1 MLRAFGFSPLPPGGR
16 GSAQPAARV
25 AIDDRWHCRS
35 GRHIRAAA
43 LAALLCLGAV
53 AGGPA
58 DAAGAREYRS
68 EKHAF
73 RLVPVGGPFDQAWG
87 MAFLPD
93 GQMLVTELEGNL
105 RLLGPGGKP
114 SDPLRGLPRIEAYG
128 QGGLMDVA
136 LDPDFAANGRI
147 YLSHIL
153 NAAGD
158 RTTAVSTARLDGG
171 RLRGFETVFVARAA
185 GVTGRHFGS
194 RLRFAPDG
202 TLFVTV
208 GDRGY
213 RPNAQDLDNHAG
225 AVLRLG
231 PDGAAAPG
239 NPFAGRSGALP
250 EIWSY
255 GHRNPQ
261 GLAFDPATGRLW
273 SQEHG
278 PRGGDEVNLVRRG
291 RNYGWPVITYGR
303 NYSGTKITD
312 ETARP
317 GMEQPATYWTPSIA
331 PSGLTVYRGGRFPHW
346 DGNLFV
352 GALRARLLV
361 RLELDG
367 DRVVHEERLLTD
379 FGNRI
384 RDVRTGPDGLIYLL
398 LDENDA
404 QIWRLEPL

>member
-1 MLRAFGFSPLPPGGR
+1 MTDERRPQRRIWVG
-16 GSAQPAARV
+16 
-25 AIDDRWHCRS
+25 AI
-35 GRHIRAAA
+35 AV
-43 LAALLCLGAV
+43 LFCLGGMS
-53 AGGPA
+53 GGLA
-58 DAAGAREYRS
+58 QAAEPREYRS

-93 GQMLVTELEGNL
+93 GRMLVTELDGNL
-105 RLLGPGGKP
+105 RVLEIGGKP

-136 LDPDFAANGRI
+136 LDPDFATSGRI

-153 NAAGD
+153 DGAGG
-158 RTTAVSTARLDGG
+158 RTTAVSTARLNGD
-171 RLRGFETVFVARAA
+171 RLHGFETVFVGRAA
-185 GVTGRHFGS
+185 SRTSRHFGS

-202 TLFVTV
+202 TLFVTI

-213 RPNAQDLDNHAG
+213 RPSAQDLGNHAG
-225 AVLRLG
+225 TILRLG
-231 PDGAAAPG
+231 PDGAAPPD
-239 NPFAGRSGALP
+239 NPFVGRAGALP

-278 PRGGDEVNLVRRG
+278 PRGGDEVNLIERG
-291 RNYGWPVITYGR
+291 RNYGWPVITHGR

-312 ETARP
+312 ETARA
-317 GMEQPATYWTPSIA
+317 GMEQPAAYWTPSIA
-331 PSGLTVYRGGRFPHW
+331 PSGLTVYRGRRFPRW

-352 GALRARLLV
+352 GALRAQLLV

-367 DRVVHEERLLTD
+367 DRVVHEERLLAD

-384 RDVRTGPDGLIYLL
+384 RDVRTGPDGLIYLA

-404 QIWRLEPL
+404 HIWRLEPL

>member
-1 MLRAFGFSPLPPGGR
+1 MTDKCR
-16 GSAQPAARV
+16 PARRTWAGAV
-25 AIDDRWHCRS
+25 
-35 GRHIRAAA
+35 
-43 LAALLCLGAV
+43 AALLWLGAV
-53 AGGPA
+53 SAGF
-58 DAAGAREYRS
+58 AAAAAPREYRS

-93 GQMLVTELEGNL
+93 GRMLVTELDGHL
-105 RLLGPGGKP
+105 RILQPGGKP
-114 SDPLRGLPRIEAYG
+114 SDPLPGLPRIEAYG
-128 QGGLMDVA
+128 QGGLMDVV

-153 NAAGD
+153 DAAGGK
-158 RTTAVSTARLDGG
+158 TTAVSAARLDGD
-171 RLRGFETVFVARAA
+171 RLRGFDTVLVGHAA
-185 GVTGRHFGS
+185 GVAGRHFGS
-194 RLRFAPDG
+194 RLRFSGDG
-202 TLFVTV
+202 KLFVTI

-213 RPNAQDLDNHAG
+213 RPNAQDLGNHAG
-225 AVLRLG
+225 AILRLN
-231 PDGAAAPG
+231 PDGTAPPD
-239 NPFAGRSGALP
+239 NPFLGKSGALP

-278 PRGGDEVNLVRRG
+278 PRGGDEVNPIGRG
-291 RNYGWPVITYGR
+291 LNYGWPVITHGR
-303 NYSGTKITD
+303 NYSGARITD
-312 ETARP
+312 ETARA
-317 GMEQPATYWTPSIA
+317 GMEQPVTYWSPSIA
-331 PSGLTVYRGGRFPHW
+331 PSGLTVYRGDRFPRW

-367 DRVVHEERLLTD
+367 ERVVHEERLLAG

-404 QIWRLEPL
+404 AIWRLEPL

>member
-1 MLRAFGFSPLPPGGR
+1 MSPALSATVECLPQRRLRAG
-16 GSAQPAARV
+16 
-25 AIDDRWHCRS
+25 AI
-35 GRHIRAAA
+35 AV
-43 LAALLCLGAV
+43 LLLLGAV
-53 AGGPA
+53 LGGFA
-58 DAAGAREYRS
+58 DAAEPREYRS
-68 EKHAF
+68 ERHAF

-93 GQMLVTELEGNL
+93 GRMLVTELDGNL
-105 RLLGPGGKP
+105 RVLQPGKRP
-114 SDPLRGLPRIEAYG
+114 SDPLPGLPPIASYG

-153 NAAGD
+153 ATAEG
-158 RTTAVSTARLDGG
+158 RTTAVSRARLDGD
-171 RLRGFETVFVARAA
+171 RLRGFETVFIGRAA
-185 GVTGRHFGS
+185 GGTGRHFGS

-202 TLFVTV
+202 TLFVTI
-208 GDRGY
+208 GDRGH
-213 RPNAQDLDNHAG
+213 RPNAQELGNHAG
-225 AVLRLG
+225 AILRLN
-231 PDGAAAPG
+231 PDGTAPDD
-239 NPFAGRSGALP
+239 NPFVGRQGALP

-278 PRGGDEVNLVRRG
+278 PRGGDEVNPVRRG
-291 RNYGWPVITYGR
+291 RNYGWPVITHGR
-303 NYSGTKITD
+303 NYSGTSITD

-317 GMEQPATYWTPSIA
+317 GMEPPATWWAPSIA
-331 PSGLTVYRGGRFPHW
+331 PSGLTVYRGDRFPGW

-352 GALRARLLV
+352 GALRAQLLV

-384 RDVRTGPDGLIYLL
+384 RDVRTGPDGLIYLA

-404 QIWRLEPL
+404 HIWRLEPN

>member
-1 MLRAFGFSPLPPGGR
+1 MTDERRPQRRIWVG
-16 GSAQPAARV
+16 
-25 AIDDRWHCRS
+25 AI
-35 GRHIRAAA
+35 AV
-43 LAALLCLGAV
+43 LFCLGASSD
-53 AGGPA
+53 GLA
-58 DAAGAREYRS
+58 DAPGPREYRS

-93 GQMLVTELEGNL
+93 GRMLVTELDGNL
-105 RLLGPGGKP
+105 RILAAGGKP
-114 SDPLRGLPRIEAYG
+114 SDPLQGLPRIEAYG

-153 NAAGD
+153 DGAGG
-158 RTTAVSTARLDGG
+158 RTTAVSAARLDGD
-171 RLRGFETVFVARAA
+171 RLHGFETVFVGRAA
-185 GVTGRHFGS
+185 SRTGRHFGS
-194 RLRFAPDG
+194 RLRFASDG
-202 TLFVTV
+202 TLFVTI

-213 RPNAQDLDNHAG
+213 RPSAQDLGNHAG
-225 AVLRLG
+225 TTLRLG
-231 PDGAAAPG
+231 PDGAAPPD
-239 NPFAGRSGALP
+239 NPFVGRAGALP

-278 PRGGDEVNLVRRG
+278 PRGGDEVNLIERG
-291 RNYGWPVITYGR
+291 RNYGWPVITHGR

-312 ETARP
+312 ETARA
-317 GMEQPATYWTPSIA
+317 GMEQPAAYWTPSIA
-331 PSGLTVYRGGRFPHW
+331 PSGLTVYRGRWFPRW

-352 GALRARLLV
+352 GALRAQLLV

-367 DRVVHEERLLTD
+367 DRVVHEERLLAD

-384 RDVRTGPDGLIYLL
+384 RDVRTGPDGLIYLA

-404 QIWRLEPL
+404 HIWRLEPL

>member
-1 MLRAFGFSPLPPGGR
+1 MSEYRRLGHRLWVGA
-16 GSAQPAARV
+16 V
-25 AIDDRWHCRS
+25 I
-35 GRHIRAAA
+35 
-43 LAALLCLGAV
+43 ALLWLGVTAI
-53 AGGPA
+53 GPVSA
-58 DAAGAREYRS
+58 DGMREYRS

-93 GQMLVTELEGNL
+93 GRMLVTELDGSL
-105 RLLGPGGKP
+105 RLLEIGGTP
-114 SDPLRGLPRIEAYG
+114 SDPLPGLPRIESYG
-128 QGGLMDVA
+128 QGGLMDIV
-136 LDPDFAANGRI
+136 LDPGFPANRRL

-153 NAAGD
+153 EAAGG
-158 RTTAVSTARLDGG
+158 RTTAVSRARLDGG
-171 RLRGFETVFVARAA
+171 RLRGFETVFVGRAA
-185 GVTGRHFGS
+185 NRTGRHFGS

-202 TLFVTV
+202 TLFVTI

-213 RPNAQDLDNHAG
+213 RPSAQDLGTHAG
-225 AVLRLG
+225 AVLRLN
-231 PDGAAAPG
+231 PDGTAPSD
-239 NPFAGRSGALP
+239 NPFTSRSGALP

-331 PSGLTVYRGGRFPHW
+331 PSGLTVYRGGRFPRW

-352 GALRARLLV
+352 GALRSQLLV

-404 QIWRLEPL
+404 QIWRLAPL

>member
-1 MLRAFGFSPLPPGGR
+1 MPGKPR
-16 GSAQPAARV
+16 PARRV
-25 AIDDRWHCRS
+25 
-35 GRHIRAAA
+35 RAAA
-43 LAALLCLGAV
+43 AAALLCLGGAW
-53 AGGPA
+53 GGFA
-58 DAAGAREYRS
+58 DAAEPREYRS
-68 EKHAF
+68 EKHTF

-93 GQMLVTELEGNL
+93 GRMLVTELDGTL
-105 RLLGPGGKP
+105 RTLEAGKRP
-114 SDPLRGLPRIEAYG
+114 SDPLPGLPRIEAYG

-136 LDPDFAANGRI
+136 LDPDFTANGRI
-147 YLSHIL
+147 YLSHIVE
-153 NAAGD
+153 AAEG
-158 RTTAVSTARLDGG
+158 RTTAVSRARLDGG
-171 RLRGFETVFVARAA
+171 RLRGFETVFTGRAA
-185 GVTGRHFGS
+185 GRGGRHFGS
-194 RLRFAPDG
+194 RLRFAQDG
-202 TLFVTV
+202 KLFVTI
-208 GDRGY
+208 GDRGH
-213 RPNAQDLDNHAG
+213 RPNAQDLGTHAG
-225 AVLRLG
+225 AVLRLN
-231 PDGAAAPG
+231 PDGSAPPD

-250 EIWSY
+250 ETWSW

-261 GLAFDPATGRLW
+261 GLAFDPDTGRLW

-331 PSGLTVYRGGRFPHW
+331 PSGLTVYRGSRFPRW

-352 GALRARLLV
+352 GALRAQLLV

-367 DRVVHEERLLTD
+367 GRVVHEERLLTD

-404 QIWRLEPL
+404 HIWRLEPL

>member
-1 MLRAFGFSPLPPGGR
+1 MTDPRRPGR
-16 GSAQPAARV
+16 RM
-25 AIDDRWHCRS
+25 
-35 GRHIRAAA
+35 RAA
-43 LAALLCLGAV
+43 LMAALLCLGGIG
-53 AGGPA
+53 AGLAEATGP
-58 DAAGAREYRS
+58 REYRS
-68 EKHAF
+68 ERHAF

-93 GQMLVTELEGNL
+93 GRMLVTELDGNL
-105 RLLGPGGKP
+105 RILEPGKRP
-114 SDPLRGLPRIEAYG
+114 SDPLPGLPRLEAYG

-136 LDPDFAANGRI
+136 LDPGFAVNGRL

-153 NAAGD
+153 DTADG
-158 RTTAVSTARLDGG
+158 RTTVVSRARLEDG
-171 RLRGFETVFVARAA
+171 RIHGFDTVFTGRAA
-185 GVTGRHFGS
+185 SGTGRHFGS

-202 TLFVTV
+202 MLFVTI

-213 RPNAQDLDNHAG
+213 RPNAQHLGNHAG
-225 AVLRLG
+225 AILRLG
-231 PDGAAAPG
+231 PDGAAPAG
-239 NPFAGRSGALP
+239 NPFAGRPGALP

-261 GLAFDPATGRLW
+261 GLAFDPDTGRLW

-278 PRGGDEVNLVRRG
+278 PRGGDEVNLVRPG
-291 RNYGWPVITYGR
+291 RNYGWPIITHGR

-312 ETARP
+312 ETARE

-331 PSGLTVYRGGRFPHW
+331 PSGLTVYRGDRFPGW
-346 DGNLFV
+346 NGNLFA
-352 GALRARLLV
+352 GALRAQLLV

-367 DRVVHEERLLTD
+367 ERVVHEERLLTD

-404 QIWRLEPL
+404 HIWRLEPL

>member
-1 MLRAFGFSPLPPGGR
+1 M
-16 GSAQPAARV
+16 
-25 AIDDRWHCRS
+25 
-35 GRHIRAAA
+35 RAAA
-43 LAALLCLGAV
+43 IAVLLCLGGAS
-53 AGGPA
+53 AGFA
-58 DAAGAREYRS
+58 DAAEAREYRS

-87 MAFLPD
+87 MAFLP
-93 GQMLVTELEGNL
+93 GGRMLVTELDGNL
-105 RLLGPGGKP
+105 RILEPGKRP
-114 SDPLRGLPRIEAYG
+114 SDPLAGLPRIEAYG

-136 LDPDFAANGRI
+136 LDPDFTANGRI
-147 YLSHIL
+147 YLSHIVE
-153 NAAGD
+153 AAGGK
-158 RTTAVSTARLDGG
+158 TTAVSRARLDGG
-171 RLRGFETVFVARAA
+171 RLRGFETVFTGRAA
-185 GVTGRHFGS
+185 GRGGRHFGS
-194 RLRFAPDG
+194 RIRFAPDG
-202 TLFVTV
+202 KLFVTI

-213 RPNAQDLDNHAG
+213 RPGAQDLGTHAG
-225 AVLRLG
+225 AILRLD

-250 EIWSY
+250 EIWSW

-261 GLAFDPATGRLW
+261 GLAFDPETGWLW

-331 PSGLTVYRGGRFPHW
+331 PSGLTVYRGDRFPRW

-352 GALRARLLV
+352 GALRAQLLV

-367 DRVVHEERLLTD
+367 DRIVHEERLLTD

-404 QIWRLEPL
+404 HIWRLEPL

>member
-1 MLRAFGFSPLPPGGR
+1 MTDES
-16 GSAQPAARV
+16 
-25 AIDDRWHCRS
+25 RS
-35 GRHIRAAA
+35 RRRTWAVA

-53 AGGPA
+53 GGGCTT
-58 DAAGAREYRS
+58 AAEPREYRS

-93 GQMLVTELEGNL
+93 GRLLVTELDGNL
-105 RLLGPGGKP
+105 RLLEPGGTP
-114 SDPLRGLPRIEAYG
+114 SEPLPGLPRIEAYG
-128 QGGLMDVA
+128 QGGLMDVV

-153 NAAGD
+153 DTAKGM
-158 RTTAVSTARLDGG
+158 TTAVGTAVLDGD
-171 RLRGFETVFVARAA
+171 RLRGFGTLFTGRAS
-185 GVTGRHFGS
+185 GSTGRHFGS
-194 RLRFAPDG
+194 RLRFGPDG
-202 TLFVTV
+202 KLYVTI
-208 GDRGY
+208 GDRGH
-213 RPNAQDLDNHAG
+213 RPNAQDLGSHAG
-225 AVLRLG
+225 AVLRLD
-231 PDGAAAPG
+231 PDGAAPPD

-261 GLAFDPATGRLW
+261 GLAFDPQTGRLW

-291 RNYGWPVITYGR
+291 RNYGWPTITYGR

-331 PSGLTVYRGGRFPHW
+331 PSGLTVYRGDRFPRW

-352 GALRARLLV
+352 GALRAQLLV

-367 DRVVHEERLLTD
+367 DRVVHEERLLTG

-398 LDENDA
+398 LDEHDA
-404 QIWRLEPL
+404 RIWRLEPL